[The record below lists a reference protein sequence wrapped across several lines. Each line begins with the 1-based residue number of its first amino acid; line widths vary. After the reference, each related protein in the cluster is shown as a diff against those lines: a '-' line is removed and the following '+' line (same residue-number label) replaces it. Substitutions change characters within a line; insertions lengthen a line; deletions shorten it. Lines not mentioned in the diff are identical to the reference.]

1 MLSGRYCLSRS
12 LLLTCT
18 VAQWCGQEAG
28 APRAACWDIFTPR
41 LLIDTHT
48 MSSGWQEA
56 AAQQAEEVSA
66 RLRQLLITG
75 LGLLRSEL
83 GLELGLEPQRYPS
96 WVFLA
101 VPVSLG
107 LFFLFVL
114 LHCATS
120 RSSPSTKRVPHHEKE
135 QPVTQARAPVPSKT
149 VKVEEPKKKNKKK
162 PTEKAKPNGRPV
174 ELAEELVIPA
184 VKKESP
190 KQSLDAEKKNEK
202 IKKNKKKP
210 KADTKPT
217 QPSSNQDKK
226 EAEEGNWET
235 KISNKEKRQQRK
247 RDKGAD
253 ADVSA
258 PDTATPVVEAFTVI
272 STQSTNTRKSKGP
285 SEAST
290 LNGSSWNEKPTKVIP
305 SQIVEEKWVPPTNTA
320 GKKKAEPCTW
330 NQDTVDS
337 NGKEW
342 SAPWSERSIF
352 PGIATWS
359 SVDTR
364 LNSSEKRPTF
374 STIGLNNA
382 VSAAVSE
389 SVPQT
394 SVTDNQWEVPPAEPS
409 VDDEWSGLNGL
420 NSGDPTSDWNAPAE
434 EWGNYGEEEV
444 APSPQVEEPEQ
455 EVPKVSDD
463 DKEKDELGGQAS
475 ASSKSKKKKKKKKKQ
490 QGEESGSPTQEGDGT
505 KDAGNGYKE
514 VSVPA
519 PVPAQIPKAIP
530 KVVAKSNELKEKQTV
545 QETRLH
551 TVFTEAPV
559 SAKHNNSEKG
569 PAKAQQPQEANTS
582 VTKQNSV
589 SPPSQA
595 KSEESWESPKQ
606 VKKKKKARRET

>member
-1 MLSGRYCLSRS
+1 
-12 LLLTCT
+12 
-18 VAQWCGQEAG
+18 
-28 APRAACWDIFTPR
+28 
-41 LLIDTHT
+41 

-83 GLELGLEPQRYPS
+83 GLELGLEPQRYPA

-107 LFFLFVL
+107 LFLLFVL

-120 RSSPSTKRVPHHEKE
+120 RSAPSPKRVTPHHEKE
-135 QPVTQARAPVPSKT
+135 TPLTQARAPVPSKT
-149 VKVEEPKKKNKKK
+149 VKVEEPKKKSKKK
-162 PTEKAKPNGRPV
+162 PAEKAKPNGRPV
-174 ELAEELVIPA
+174 ELAEEVVIPP

-190 KQSLDAEKKNEK
+190 KQTLDADKKNEK

-210 KADTKPT
+210 KADAKPT
-217 QPSSNQDKK
+217 LPSSNQDKK
-226 EAEEGNWET
+226 EAEEGDWET

-253 ADVSA
+253 ADV
-258 PDTATPVVEAFTVI
+258 PDTVTSVVEAFNVI
-272 STQSTNTRKSKGP
+272 STQSTNIRKSKGP
-285 SEAST
+285 SEASA
-290 LNGSSWNEKPTKVIP
+290 LNGSSWNEKPTKVIA
-305 SQIVEEKWVPPTNTA
+305 SQPLEEKYLSSTNTA

-337 NGKEW
+337 NGKDW
-342 SAPWSERSIF
+342 GAPWGERSIF
-352 PGIATWS
+352 PGIATWP
-359 SVDTR
+359 DTR
-364 LNSSEKRPTF
+364 LNASEKRPVF

-382 VSAAVSE
+382 VSVAVSE
-389 SVPQT
+389 SVPQS
-394 SVTDNQWEVPPAEPS
+394 SVTDNQWEVLPAEPS
-409 VDDEWSGLNGL
+409 IDDEWSGLNGI
-420 NSGDPTSDWNAPAE
+420 NSADPSSDWNAPAE
-434 EWGNYGEEEV
+434 EWGNYGEEEIE
-444 APSPQVEEPEQ
+444 PSPQSEDPEQ
-455 EVPKVSDD
+455 DIPKVSDD
-463 DKEKDELGGQAS
+463 DKEKEELAGQNSAGG
-475 ASSKSKKKKKKKKKQ
+475 KSKKKKKKKKKQ
-490 QGEESGSPTQEGDGT
+490 GEESGSPTQ
-505 KDAGNGYKE
+505 DAESTRDTGNGYKE

-519 PVPAQIPKAIP
+519 TITAQVPKAMA
-530 KVVAKSNELKEKQTV
+530 KVAAKSNELKEKPTV

-569 PAKAQQPQEANTS
+569 PAKAQQPQEAKPS
-582 VTKQNSV
+582 VTKQNNV
-589 SPPSQA
+589 SPPLQA

>member
-1 MLSGRYCLSRS
+1 
-12 LLLTCT
+12 
-18 VAQWCGQEAG
+18 
-28 APRAACWDIFTPR
+28 
-41 LLIDTHT
+41 

-83 GLELGLEPQRYPS
+83 GLELGLEPQRYPA

-101 VPVSLG
+101 VPISLG
-107 LFFLFVL
+107 LFLLFLL

-120 RSSPSTKRVPHHEKE
+120 RSSPSNKRVTHREKE
-135 QPVTQARAPVPSKT
+135 QPVSQVRAPVPNKT

-162 PTEKAKPNGRPV
+162 PAEKAKPNGRPV
-174 ELAEELVIPA
+174 ELSEEVVIPA

-190 KQSLDAEKKNEK
+190 NQSLDTEKKNDK
-202 IKKNKKKP
+202 IKKNKKKA
-210 KADTKPT
+210 KSDTKQT
-217 QPSSNQDKK
+217 PSSSHDKK

-253 ADVSA
+253 SDVSG
-258 PDTATPVVEAFTVI
+258 PDTSVVEAFSVI
-272 STQSTNTRKSKGP
+272 STQSTNVRKSKGP
-285 SEAST
+285 SEA

-305 SQIVEEKWVPPTNTA
+305 SQLVDVKWVPPTNTA
-320 GKKKAEPCTW
+320 GKKKTEPCTW
-330 NQDTVDS
+330 KKDTVDA

-359 SVDTR
+359 NVDTR
-364 LNSSEKRPTF
+364 LKNSSEQRPPF

-382 VSAAVSE
+382 VSATVSE

-394 SVTDNQWEVPPAEPS
+394 SVTDNQWEVTATEPS

-420 NSGDPTSDWNAPAE
+420 NKGDPSSDWNAPAE
-434 EWGNYGEEEV
+434 EWGNYGEEEP
-444 APSPQVEEPEQ
+444 APSPQAEEPEQ

-463 DKEKDELGGQAS
+463 KEKEES
-475 ASSKSKKKKKKKKKQ
+475 AAQTSAGSKTKKKKKKKKQ
-490 QGEESGSPTQEGDGT
+490 PGEESGSPTQEAESTRDT
-505 KDAGNGYKE
+505 GNDYKE
-514 VSVPA
+514 VSAPA
-519 PVPAQIPKAIP
+519 SLTPVIPT
-530 KVVAKSNELKEKQTV
+530 VVTKRNELKEKVSV
-545 QETRLH
+545 QEKRLH
-551 TVFTEAPV
+551 TVLTDAPASV
-559 SAKHNNSEKG
+559 KRNISEKS
-569 PAKAQQPQEANTS
+569 PAQVQQPQEANAS
-582 VTKQNSV
+582 VTKQNRV

>member
-1 MLSGRYCLSRS
+1 
-12 LLLTCT
+12 
-18 VAQWCGQEAG
+18 
-28 APRAACWDIFTPR
+28 
-41 LLIDTHT
+41 

-66 RLRQLLITG
+66 RLRQLLIQG

-83 GLELGLEPQRYPS
+83 GLELGLEPQRYPA

-107 LFFLFVL
+107 LFLLFLL
-114 LHCATS
+114 LHCASS
-120 RSSPSTKRVPHHEKE
+120 RSAPSSKRVVQHEKE
-135 QPVTQARAPVPSKT
+135 QPANQFRAPVPNKA
-149 VKVEEPKKKNKKK
+149 VKVEEPKKRSKKK
-162 PTEKAKPNGRPV
+162 VAADKGKPNGRPV
-174 ELAEELVIPA
+174 ELSEEVVIPT

-190 KQSLDAEKKNEK
+190 RQTLDAEKKNEK
-202 IKKNKKKP
+202 LKKNKKKP
-210 KADTKPT
+210 KADAKQT

-253 ADVSA
+253 ADVS
-258 PDTATPVVEAFTVI
+258 DATTSVVEAFTVLP
-272 STQSTNTRKSKGP
+272 TQSANIRKSKGP
-285 SEAST
+285 SEASA
-290 LNGSSWNEKPTKVIP
+290 LNGSSWNEKPTKVIS
-305 SQIVEEKWVPPTNTA
+305 SQIVEEKWVPVTNTA

-364 LNSSEKRPTF
+364 LNSSEKRPPF
-374 STIGLNNA
+374 STIGLSNS
-382 VSAAVSE
+382 VSASVSE
-389 SVPQT
+389 PVSQT
-394 SVTDNQWEVPPAEPS
+394 TDNQWEVTPTEPN

-420 NSGDPTSDWNAPAE
+420 NSSDPSSDWNAPAE
-434 EWGNYGEEEV
+434 EWGNYGEEEP
-444 APSPQVEEPEQ
+444 APSAQTEEREQ
-455 EVPKVSDD
+455 EVPKVSDE
-463 DKEKDELGGQAS
+463 DKEKEDLAAQTS
-475 ASSKSKKKKKKKKKQ
+475 ASNKTKKKKKKKKKQ
-490 QGEESGSPTQEGDGT
+490 GEDSGSPTQESENTHEIVNCKEDSVPASSAPVIPTGVA
-505 KDAGNGYKE
+505 KSKELKE
-514 VSVPA
+514 VS
-519 PVPAQIPKAIP
+519 K
-530 KVVAKSNELKEKQTV
+530 KQTV
-545 QETRLH
+545 QEKRLH

-559 SAKHNNSEKG
+559 SAAHNISEKS
-569 PAKAQQPQEANTS
+569 PAQAQQPQEANAS
-582 VTKQNSV
+582 VTKQNNV

>member
-1 MLSGRYCLSRS
+1 
-12 LLLTCT
+12 
-18 VAQWCGQEAG
+18 
-28 APRAACWDIFTPR
+28 
-41 LLIDTHT
+41 

-83 GLELGLEPQRYPS
+83 GLELGLEPQRYPA

-107 LFFLFVL
+107 LFLLFVL
-114 LHCATS
+114 LHCVTS
-120 RSSPSTKRVPHHEKE
+120 RSSPSPKRVTPHHEKE
-135 QPVTQARAPVPSKT
+135 QPVIQARAPVPSKT
-149 VKVEEPKKKNKKK
+149 LKVEELKKKNKKK
-162 PTEKAKPNGRPV
+162 PGEKAKPNGRPV
-174 ELAEELVIPA
+174 EFSEEVVIPA
-184 VKKESP
+184 IKKESP
-190 KQSLDAEKKNEK
+190 KQSLDADKKNEK

-217 QPSSNQDKK
+217 PSSHQDKK

-253 ADVSA
+253 GDV
-258 PDTATPVVEAFTVI
+258 PDTGTSVVEAFNVI
-272 STQSTNTRKSKGP
+272 TTQSTNIRKSKGP
-285 SEAST
+285 SEASA

-305 SQIVEEKWVPPTNTA
+305 SQLVEEKWVPPTNTA

-330 NQDTVDS
+330 NQDTAET

-359 SVDTR
+359 GVDTR

-374 STIGLNNA
+374 SSIGLNNA

-409 VDDEWSGLNGL
+409 IDDEWSGLNGL
-420 NSGDPTSDWNAPAE
+420 NTGDSSSDWNAPAE
-434 EWGNYGEEEV
+434 VWGNYGEDGE
-444 APSPQVEEPEQ
+444 PRPQSEEPEQ
-455 EVPKVSDD
+455 DAPKVSDD
-463 DKEKDELGGQAS
+463 DKEKDELAAS
-475 ASSKSKKKKKKKKKQ
+475 GKSKKKKKKKKKQ
-490 QGEESGSPTQEGDGT
+490 EESGSPTQEAESTRDT
-505 KDAGNGYKE
+505 GNGYKE

-519 PVPAQIPKAIP
+519 TVTAQIPKTIPKAIP
-530 KVVAKSNELKEKQTV
+530 KIVAKSNELKEKQTV

-551 TVFTEAPV
+551 TVFTEAPA
-559 SAKHNNSEKG
+559 SAKHNHSEKG
-569 PAKAQQPQEANTS
+569 PAKAQQPQEGNTS
-582 VTKQNSV
+582 VTKQNNV
-589 SPPSQA
+589 SPPLPA
-595 KSEESWESPKQ
+595 KSEENWESPKQ